1 VEKQEVDLGP
11 QQSQTVTFTIANQ
24 EAGSYKI
31 EVNGLVGEF
40 IVEVPSPEASPPPTP
55 TPPAKPINWWL
66 IGGIIAAVVVVGSV
80 TFILVRRRAY

>member
-1 VEKQEVDLGP
+1 LGP

-24 EAGSYKI
+24 EAGSYKV

-40 IVEVPSPEASPPPTP
+40 IVEAPPPEAPPPPPTP

-66 IGGIIAAVVVVGSV
+66 IGGIIAAVVVGSV